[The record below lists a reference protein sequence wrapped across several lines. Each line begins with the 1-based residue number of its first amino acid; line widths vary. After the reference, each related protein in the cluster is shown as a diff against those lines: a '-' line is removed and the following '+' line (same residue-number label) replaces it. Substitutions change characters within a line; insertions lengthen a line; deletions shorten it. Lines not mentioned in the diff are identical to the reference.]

1 MLSPSLVATK
11 RPDSDTGGN
20 IMGGFIGWIIVG
32 IAAGWLAGVI
42 TRTNRSIWGDL
53 VLGLVGALVAGLVTD
68 GLVDGDAGLISSII
82 VAAIFA
88 AILVLLKNFLLDRN
102 KG

>member
-1 MLSPSLVATK
+1 
-11 RPDSDTGGN
+11 
-20 IMGGFIGWIIVG
+20 MGGFIGWIIVG

-42 TRTNRSIWGDL
+42 TRSDRSIWGDL

-68 GLVDGDAGLISSII
+68 GLVDGDAGLISSIV

-88 AILVLLKNFLLDRN
+88 AGLVLIKNFIMGR
-102 KG
+102 KS